1 MSNYEQ
7 NENFQKKK
15 KWTKDTNKPLIHTQ
29 KIQKQEMNI

>member
-15 KWTKDTNKPLIHTQ
+15 KWTKDTNKPFIH
-29 KIQKQEMNI
+29 KKYRNRK